1 MRSDR
6 RRRTTSGSSHL
17 AVASIARM
25 LEHRSIVSSI
35 VAGAFLC
42 ALAAGCTRTGGTASP
57 TTEPKPSASPTTV
70 PSTEP
75 PTPTSSPTPSPPRK
89 IPRTFDPKNF
99 GASMTD
105 VNRWVP
111 MVPGIQTVM
120 EGFVTVGG
128 RRLPHVRV
136 VTVTDVTK
144 MIDGVRAVLVLD
156 QDFDGGQL
164 SEQAVDYLAEDEGGN
179 VWYVGSYT
187 EAYEGGRF
195 LSAEDAWLAGVNGA
209 VPGLFMPADP
219 KKGTPPY
226 AQTQIPGG
234 ETTMALVAK
243 TGQRTCV
250 PFKCYTDVIVLQEA
264 GAENKYWA
272 PGVGGIL
279 TEPLS
284 GAAQETERLINI
296 RQLSATALAELS
308 AEALRLDR
316 GAVSHAPS
324 VFAGSKPAKRER

>member
-1 MRSDR
+1 
-6 RRRTTSGSSHL
+6 
-17 AVASIARM
+17 M
-25 LEHRSIVSSI
+25 LEHRSIVTSF

-42 ALAAGCTRTGGTASP
+42 ALASGCTRTDVTASP
-57 TTEPKPSASPTTV
+57 TTEPTSSVSPTTV
-70 PSTEP
+70 PTTE
-75 PTPTSSPTPSPPRK
+75 TPAPSPTPSPPRK

-99 GASMTD
+99 SASMTD

-111 MVPGIQTVM
+111 IVPGIQSVM
-120 EGFVTVGG
+120 KGFVTVGG

-144 MIDGVRAVLVLD
+144 MINGVRAVLVLD

-187 EAYEGGRF
+187 EAYEGGSF

-209 VPGLFMPADP
+209 VPGLFMPAEP
-219 KKGTPPY
+219 KTGTPPY

-234 ETTMALVAK
+234 ETTMAVVVK
-243 TGQRTCV
+243 VGQRTCV
-250 PFKCYTDVIVLQEA
+250 PFKCYTGVVVIQEG

-284 GAAQETERLINI
+284 GAAQEVEELINI
-296 RQLSATALAELS
+296 KQLSAKALAELS

-316 GAVSHAPS
+316 GAPVHAPS
-324 VFAGSKPAKRER
+324 VFVGSEPAKRER

>member
-1 MRSDR
+1 MEP
-6 RRRTTSGSSHL
+6 TSS
-17 AVASIARM
+17 V
-25 LEHRSIVSSI
+25 
-35 VAGAFLC
+35 
-42 ALAAGCTRTGGTASP
+42 
-57 TTEPKPSASPTTV
+57 SPTTV
-70 PSTEP
+70 PATE
-75 PTPTSSPTPSPPRK
+75 TPTPSPASSTPK
-89 IPRTFDPKNF
+89 IPRTFDAKNF

-111 MVPGIQTVM
+111 MTPGIQSVM
-120 EGFVTVGG
+120 KGFVTVGG

-136 VTVTDVTK
+136 VTITDVTK

-179 VWYVGSYT
+179 VWYLGSYT

-209 VPGLFMPADP
+209 VPGLFMPANP
-219 KKGTPPY
+219 KTGTPPY
-226 AQTQIPGG
+226 AQTDIPGG
-234 ETTMALVAK
+234 ETTMAVVVK

-250 PFKCYTDVIVLQEA
+250 PFKCYTGVVVIQEQ

-284 GAAQETERLINI
+284 GAAQEIEELINI
-296 RQLSATALAELS
+296 RQLSAEALAELS
-308 AEALRLDR
+308 AEALSLDR
-316 GAVSHAPS
+316 GAAVHAPS
-324 VFAGSKPAKRER
+324 VFVGSKPAERER

>member
-1 MRSDR
+1 M
-6 RRRTTSGSSHL
+6 
-17 AVASIARM
+17 A
-25 LEHRSIVSSI
+25 
-35 VAGAFLC
+35 
-42 ALAAGCTRTGGTASP
+42 
-57 TTEPKPSASPTTV
+57 
-70 PSTEP
+70 
-75 PTPTSSPTPSPPRK
+75 
-89 IPRTFDPKNF
+89 
-99 GASMTD
+99 D

-111 MVPGIQTVM
+111 MAPGIQSVM
-120 EGFVTVGG
+120 KGFVTVGG

-136 VTVTDVTK
+136 VTITDVTK

-209 VPGLFMPADP
+209 VPGLFMPAEP
-219 KKGTPPY
+219 KTGTPPY

-234 ETTMALVAK
+234 ETTMAVVVK
-243 TGQRTCV
+243 TGQKTCV
-250 PFKCYTDVIVLQEA
+250 PFTCYTGVIVIKEQ

-284 GAAQETERLINI
+284 GAAQEIEKLINI
-296 RQLSATALAELS
+296 KQLSAKALAELS
-308 AEALRLDR
+308 VEALKLDR
-316 GAVSHAPS
+316 GALAHAPS
-324 VFAGSKPAKRER
+324 VFAGSKPATRKR

>member
-1 MRSDR
+1 ML
-6 RRRTTSGSSHL
+6 GS
-17 AVASIARM
+17 RF
-25 LEHRSIVSSI
+25 IVTSI
-35 VAGAFLC
+35 VAGACLC
-42 ALAAGCTRTGGTASP
+42 ALATACSRTNGTTP
-57 TTEPKPSASPTTV
+57 TTEPTTSVPPTTV
-70 PSTEP
+70 PATET
-75 PTPTSSPTPSPPRK
+75 PTLSPTSSPPQK
-89 IPRTFDPKNF
+89 IPRTFDAKNF

-111 MVPGIQTVM
+111 MAPGIQSVM
-120 EGFVTVGG
+120 KGFVTVGG

-136 VTVTDVTK
+136 VTITDVTK
-144 MIDGVRAVLVLD
+144 VVDGVRAVLVLD

-179 VWYVGSYT
+179 VWYIGSYT

-209 VPGLFMPADP
+209 VPGLFMPAIP
-219 KKGTPPY
+219 KTGSPPY
-226 AQTQIPGG
+226 AQTDIPGG
-234 ETTMALVAK
+234 EKTMAEVVK

-250 PFKCYTDVIVLQEA
+250 PFRCYTDVVVVQEQ

-284 GAAQETERLINI
+284 GAAQEIEELINI
-296 RQLSATALAELS
+296 KQLSATALAELS

-316 GAVSHAPS
+316 GAAVHAPS
-324 VFAGSKPAKRER
+324 VFVGSKPAKRER